1 MLQEQNVK
9 AGAAIYQTE
18 NSTVQRSFLADVGLL
33 VLLAVALLL
42 FHQFTNHQYGFHR
55 DELGL
60 LDDARYLDWGYVSYP
75 PLTPLI
81 ARVAMEWF
89 GTSLVTI
96 RFFSA
101 LAQAVAMV
109 LTGLMA
115 RELGGGRW
123 AQVVAAIAMA
133 AAPIS
138 MLMGAMFQ
146 YVSFDYLW
154 WVLTAYFLIRL
165 LKSDNPRWWLA
176 IGATLGVGMM
186 TKYTIAFLVA
196 GVAGGV
202 LLTPARRYLRSPWLW
217 AGAGLS
223 LLIILPNLLWQIQH
237 DFISLDFLNSIH
249 ARDVRIGRT
258 SGYLPE
264 QLYVTTS
271 TLTIPLWVT
280 GLIYYFFLPEGK
292 RYRPLGW
299 VFVISF
305 LLFLVM
311 QGRSYYIAAAYPM
324 LLAAGAVVWERWL
337 AARPVGQ
344 ARWGRGV
351 IGIALGLSLVSSV
364 LLMTPVAPVNSAL
377 WDVTSTVHDNF
388 REQIGW
394 SELVETVAQIYN
406 ELPEEERVETRI
418 LTGNYG
424 EAGAINLYGPDYE
437 LPEAISGVNT
447 LWLRGYGDPAPTQVI
462 VLGYLQEE
470 AEEFFATCTHIGRVT
485 NRYSV
490 ENEETTNH
498 PDIWLCREPRLPWP
512 ELWPQLQHFG

>member
-1 MLQEQNVK
+1 MYRAESPT
-9 AGAAIYQTE
+9 AE
-18 NSTVQRSFLADVGLL
+18 RSLLTDVGLL

-42 FHQFTNHQYGFHR
+42 FHQLTNHRYGFHR
-55 DELGL
+55 DELGM

-81 ARVAMEWF
+81 ARAAMEWF
-89 GTSLVTI
+89 GTSLVAI

-101 LAQAVAMV
+101 LAQSVAMV

-123 AQVVAAIAMA
+123 AQVVAAVAMA

-186 TKYTIAFLVA
+186 TKYTMAFFVV
-196 GVAGGV
+196 GIVGGV

-223 LLIILPNLLWQIQH
+223 LLIFLPNLLWQIQH

-292 RYRPLGW
+292 RYRLLGW
-299 VFVISF
+299 AYLITF
-305 LLFLVM
+305 LLLLVM
-311 QGRSYYIAAAYPM
+311 QGRSYYLAAAYPM

-337 AARPVGQ
+337 VARPASQ
-344 ARWGRGV
+344 ARWARTVTGV
-351 IGIALGLSLVSSV
+351 ALGISLLSSV

-377 WDVTSTVHDNF
+377 WEVTNSIHDNF

-394 SELVETVAQIYN
+394 PELVETVAQIYN
-406 ELPEEERVETRI
+406 ELPEEERVKTAI

-424 EAGAINLYGPDYE
+424 EAGAINLYGPDYG
-437 LPEAISGVNT
+437 LPTAISGVNSF
-447 LWLRGYGDPAPTQVI
+447 WLRGYGDPPPTQVI
-462 VLGYLQEE
+462 VLGYSQEE
-470 AEEFFATCTHIGRVT
+470 AEQFFTTCIHAGRAT
-485 NRYSV
+485 NRYNV
-490 ENEETTNH
+490 ANEETAEN
-498 PDIWLCREPRLPWP
+498 PDIWLCREPQLPWP